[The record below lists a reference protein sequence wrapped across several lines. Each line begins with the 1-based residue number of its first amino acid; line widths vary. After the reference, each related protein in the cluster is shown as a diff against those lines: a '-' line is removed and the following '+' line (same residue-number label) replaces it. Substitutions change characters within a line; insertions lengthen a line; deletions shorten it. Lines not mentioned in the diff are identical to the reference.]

1 MTGTTDIRP
10 VREGHH
16 SDGHSNGHHS
26 NGHHNDGH
34 HTVGELVNQGTEQ
47 LSRLVRQE
55 LALAKHEF
63 AEKGRRA
70 GRGGGLLGAAGA
82 FGYAGLLAL
91 AGTAVAALSLTLP
104 VWAAALIVTAVLF
117 VIAGVLAALGRGQLR
132 RAAPPTPEETLGSV
146 RADVE
151 EIRER
156 AHR

>member
-10 VREGHH
+10 VHEGRA
-16 SDGHSNGHHS
+16 DGRPTGPPV
-26 NGHHNDGH
+26 GH
-34 HTVGELVNQGTEQ
+34 HTVGELVGQATEQ
-47 LSRLVRQE
+47 LSRLARQE
-55 LALAKHEF
+55 VALAKLEF

-82 FGYAGLLAL
+82 FGYAGLLAG
-91 AGTAVAALSLTLP
+91 AGAGVAALSLKLP
-104 VWAAALIVTAVLF
+104 VWASALIVMGALF
-117 VIAGVLAALGRGQLR
+117 VIAGLLAVTGRSQLR

-146 RADVE
+146 KADVE